1 VLPDLAV
8 TSLHITNAYHAASGG
23 VRTFYDALLD
33 AANRDERPVR
43 LLVPG
48 DRTSVRDVG
57 AFGRVYVVKAPRVPA
72 FDRRYRFIP
81 PSAYWPGL
89 RSALLEALERERPSL
104 VEISDKYSLPYLAAM
119 LRKGWHARV
128 PRPVLVGLSHER
140 FDDNMRAYLSGAA
153 TARAFTR
160 WYIRHVYG
168 PPFDAHIAVS
178 AYAACELRAA
188 LHDRPDGFVRVCGM
202 GVDARRFAPH
212 RRSAVTRSRLLRM
225 VGGTDQSVLLLY
237 AGRVSPEKNVVLL
250 VDLMRELAA
259 DRDDYRLIVAGAGP
273 SADALGA
280 LAAAVPGN
288 RVFAAGAIDRDTLA
302 DWCASADVFVHP
314 NPHEPFGIGP
324 LEAMASGVP
333 LVAPAAGGVLEY
345 ATADNA
351 WLAEPTGQ
359 AFADA
364 VRAARAGDAHRIAS
378 ALDTVGRFTW
388 PDATRR
394 FFAAYDDITHW
405 VAGQGVAVRVT

>member
-1 VLPDLAV
+1 M
-8 TSLHITNAYHAASGG
+8 TSLHITNAYHASSGG

-33 AANRDERPVR
+33 AANRHERPVR

-48 DRTSVRDVG
+48 DHTSVRDVG
-57 AFGRVYVVKAPRVPA
+57 TFGRVYVVKAPRAPA

-81 PSAYWPGL
+81 PSSYWPGL
-89 RSALLEALERERPSL
+89 RTALLEVLERERPSL

-140 FDDNMRAYLSGAA
+140 FDDNMRAYLSGGRV
-153 TARAFTR
+153 ARGFTR
-160 WYIRHVYG
+160 WYIRHIYG

-178 AYAACELRAA
+178 AYTARELQAA

-202 GVDARRFAPH
+202 GVDAARFTPH
-212 RRSAVTRSRLLRM
+212 RRSEALRSHLLHRA
-225 VGGTDQSVLLLY
+225 GGTDASVLLLY
-237 AGRVSPEKNVVLL
+237 AGRVSPEKNVPLL
-250 VDLMRELAA
+250 VDLMRELAR
-259 DRDDYRLIVAGAGP
+259 DREDYRLVVAGAGP
-273 SADALGA
+273 SADTLCA
-280 LAAAVPGN
+280 LAATVPGA
-288 RVFAAGAIDRDTLA
+288 RVFAAGAVDRETLA

-351 WLAEPTGQ
+351 WLAEPTGA
-359 AFADA
+359 AFAEA
-364 VRAARAGDAHRIAS
+364 VRAARARDTRRITA
-378 ALDTVGRFTW
+378 ALQTVDRFTW

-394 FFAAYDDITHW
+394 FFSAYDDIARW
-405 VAGQGVAVRVT
+405 VAGQGVPVRVN